1 MNVRGKNLRLILAR
15 HGETLWNRDRKI
27 QGITNIGLSDLGME
41 QAKKLALS
49 LQNEKLDAI
58 ITSPLE
64 RAYETAR
71 VIGTYH
77 NLRIAVE
84 KDLRELD
91 VGGLEGLTFPELM
104 VRYPEFLGQ
113 WMLDHA
119 SVVMPQGESLMEVQE
134 RVWPVIQR
142 ICENAKN
149 ALIVS
154 HDFVIVTIL
163 CKIKNLSLSHTTKM
177 QVSVA
182 SKTHIDFKNGTGN
195 IVLFNDTAHLRVCL

>member
-1 MNVRGKNLRLILAR
+1 
-15 HGETLWNRDRKI
+15 
-27 QGITNIGLSDLGME
+27 ME

>member
-1 MNVRGKNLRLILAR
+1 MRLILAR